1 MVRHS
6 GWVSMTLD
14 ERYLRQTT
22 LIGYKKQQK
31 LFDAHVVVL
40 GAGGLGS
47 PTLLYLAGA
56 GVGTITIIDD
66 DRVDLSNLHRQVIHT
81 TDAIGTAKTDSAKAQ
96 MQALNPTVTVRT
108 ATERLTWDNALQL
121 LSGADV
127 IVDGTDNFQTRH
139 IASHAAARLGVPHV
153 WASILGFEAQLT
165 VFWADHGPVYED
177 LFPAPPAP
185 GSVPS
190 CSQAGVVGPLVGVVG
205 SAMAMETI
213 KLITGLGSPLVGQ
226 LGYYDSLSGMW
237 EYVPL
242 VADPEVTERVRTS
255 VPPQGPAEVAV
266 IPEGATIL
274 DVREPEEFADF
285 HLDGAINVPLGAIIE
300 GYTPPEAKPGT
311 IVVCA
316 RGARS
321 EQAVAALEARGVT
334 GTASFRG
341 GVEQFRPLG

>member
-1 MVRHS
+1 
-6 GWVSMTLD
+6 MTLD

-22 LIGYKKQQK
+22 LIGERKQQQ

-40 GAGGLGS
+40 GAGGLGA

-56 GVGTITIIDD
+56 GVGTITVIDD

-81 TDAIGTAKTDSAKAQ
+81 TAAIGTAKTASAKAQ
-96 MQALNPTVTVRT
+96 MLALNPDINVRT
-108 ATERLTWDNALQL
+108 VSDRLTWDNALQL
-121 LSGADV
+121 LSDADI

-139 IASHAAARLGVPHV
+139 IASHAATRLGVPHV
-153 WASILGFEAQLT
+153 WGSILGFEAQLT
-165 VFWADHGPVYED
+165 VFWAGHGPIYED

-213 KLITGLGSPLVGQ
+213 KLITGLGSPLIGQ
-226 LGYYDSLSGMW
+226 IGYFDSLTGMW
-237 EYVPL
+237 EYMPL

-255 VPPQGPAEVAV
+255 APPQGPAEVTT

-285 HLDGAINVPLGAIIE
+285 HLDGAINVPLGTIID
-300 GYTPPEAKPGT
+300 GYTPPEAQPGT

-321 EQAVAALEARGVT
+321 TQAVAALDARGVT
-334 GTASFRG
+334 GTASLRG
-341 GVEQFRPLG
+341 GVEQFRPLSGL